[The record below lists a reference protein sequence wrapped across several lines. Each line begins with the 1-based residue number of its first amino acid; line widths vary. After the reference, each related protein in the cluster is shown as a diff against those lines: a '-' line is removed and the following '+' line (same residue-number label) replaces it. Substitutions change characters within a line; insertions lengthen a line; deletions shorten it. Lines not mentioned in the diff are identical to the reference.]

1 LNVEPGTSLN
11 DLRTLTVEEAAELL
25 GVRAEAVRLFVREGR
40 LEAFKVGRRL
50 RMRPAAVQQFLES
63 CRVRPPVP
71 VAADRGKRR
80 PRGRLR
86 A

>member
-1 LNVEPGTSLN
+1 MATLE

-40 LEAFKVGRRL
+40 LEGFKVGRRL
-50 RMRPAAVQQFLES
+50 RIRPAAVQEFLES
-63 CRVRPPVP
+63 CRVRPPITLP
-71 VAADRGKRR
+71 TDRGHRR
-80 PRGRLR
+80 PRGSLH